1 MVVMAAEGEAA
12 VDLANRLALGIGEA
26 ADALGISERHL
37 RNHLSEI
44 PHVFIGNRVVV
55 PVDAA
60 REWLRERVQ
69 TQRSETDTVVDEV
82 VWDMLK

>member
-1 MVVMAAEGEAA
+1 
-12 VDLANRLALGIGEA
+12 
-26 ADALGISERHL
+26 
-37 RNHLSEI
+37 
-44 PHVFIGNRVVV
+44 VV